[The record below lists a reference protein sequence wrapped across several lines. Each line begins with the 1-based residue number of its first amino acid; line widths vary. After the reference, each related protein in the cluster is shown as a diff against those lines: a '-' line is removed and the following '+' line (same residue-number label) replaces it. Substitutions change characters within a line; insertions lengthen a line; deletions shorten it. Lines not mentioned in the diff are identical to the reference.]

1 MPRTLLNVHVSCSTM
16 LLNLMTNTTLTSMP
30 AITSATYLMS
40 DDLDLVMVFSLIFGL
55 LSSSRHDT
63 SYDMWGLALVMPG
76 LKLRYNIQ
84 NIISSM
90 LNVPF
95 HDPILHDSI
104 TSMIHMCKLHP
115 TDVLLNVHL
124 TSTLT
129 SMLINLNLA
138 SILNTMLLVT
148 IATYLM
154 SDDPDFFCGPP
165 SSSRHDTRYDT

>member
-1 MPRTLLNVHVSCSTM
+1 M
-16 LLNLMTNTTLTSMP
+16 
-30 AITSATYLMS
+30 YL
-40 DDLDLVMVFSLIFGL
+40 
-55 LSSSRHDT
+55 
-63 SYDMWGLALVMPG
+63 
-76 LKLRYNIQ
+76 
-84 NIISSM
+84 
-90 LNVPF
+90 F

-138 SILNTMLLVT
+138 SILNTMLLMT

-154 SDDPDFFCGPP
+154 SDDPDFSVDLLPHPGMTQ
-165 SSSRHDTRYDT
+165 DMTRGVWHLLCLDPNLGTFFSNFD

>member
-1 MPRTLLNVHVSCSTM
+1 M
-16 LLNLMTNTTLTSMP
+16 
-30 AITSATYLMS
+30 YL
-40 DDLDLVMVFSLIFGL
+40 
-55 LSSSRHDT
+55 
-63 SYDMWGLALVMPG
+63 
-76 LKLRYNIQ
+76 
-84 NIISSM
+84 
-90 LNVPF
+90 F

-138 SILNTMLLVT
+138 SILNTMLLMT

-165 SSSRHDTRYDT
+165 SSSRHDTRYDTRGLALVMPGPKFRYIFSNLISSWLNVSF

>member
-1 MPRTLLNVHVSCSTM
+1 M
-16 LLNLMTNTTLTSMP
+16 
-30 AITSATYLMS
+30 YL
-40 DDLDLVMVFSLIFGL
+40 
-55 LSSSRHDT
+55 
-63 SYDMWGLALVMPG
+63 
-76 LKLRYNIQ
+76 
-84 NIISSM
+84 
-90 LNVPF
+90 F

-138 SILNTMLLVT
+138 STMNTMMLMT

-165 SSSRHDTRYDT
+165 SSSRHDTRYDTRGLALVMPGPKFRYIFSNFD